1 MNLAYLTAANNT
13 TSLNNYFILTFI
25 KFEEGFLERSWKS
38 MIYNNQNIVAKIS
51 ILDVCDVHGYT
62 SGSGAQLT
70 FTYSKSTIQTL
81 EEGLKY
87 VQG

>member
-38 MIYNNQNIVAKIS
+38 MIYNNQ
-51 ILDVCDVHGYT
+51 ILLQR
-62 SGSGAQLT
+62 SP
-70 FTYSKSTIQTL
+70 F
-81 EEGLKY
+81 
-87 VQG
+87 